1 MKDKKALFI
10 LIPFLLFVI
19 IVGALAIVGDRIPN
33 NPPETVGNTAGNLNN
48 SGYFCE
54 YDGTVYFAN
63 AYDSNTLYSMDPS
76 EQNIKKLGNASVKNI
91 LAGGKYL
98 YYYQTGASG
107 DAGIGALRTVR
118 SFNRCKLNG
127 TDVTGLTRDPIVS
140 AQLVGSNLYIMTSGD
155 NRPLFYRMKIDKSDK
170 TDLAD
175 YEINPACAVNGT
187 IYYNGTQENHYLYA
201 LNTSTDSIST
211 LWDGNLWYPIA
222 QGDYIYYMDVE
233 NNYRLCRYSLSRNEV
248 EVLTEERIDCFN
260 VGYGY
265 VYYQVNGGEACLK
278 CMRDDGSDSWV
289 IAEGNYTAIHM
300 TSQYVYFQMFGET
313 STWYHSPLGSQSYS
327 GFDAARQ
334 AALDA
339 LKK

>member
-1 MKDKKALFI
+1 MKDKKALLI

-19 IVGALAIVGDRIPN
+19 IVGALAIVGDRIPD

-98 YYYQTGASG
+98 YHYQTGASG

-140 AQLVGSNLYIMTSGD
+140 AQLVGSNLYIMTVGD
-155 NRPLFYRMKIDKSDK
+155 NGSLFYRMRIDKSDK

-175 YEINPACAVNGT
+175 YEINPACAVNGI

-265 VYYQVNGGEACLK
+265 VYYQVNGDEACLK
-278 CMRDDGSDSWV
+278 CMRDDGSDS
-289 IAEGNYTAIHM
+289 
-300 TSQYVYFQMFGET
+300 
-313 STWYHSPLGSQSYS
+313 
-327 GFDAARQ
+327 
-334 AALDA
+334 
-339 LKK
+339 

>member
-19 IVGALAIVGDRIPN
+19 IVGALAIVGDRIPD

-54 YDGTVYFAN
+54 YDGKVYFAN

-140 AQLVGSNLYIMTSGD
+140 AQLVGSNLYIMTSDD
-155 NRPLFYRMKIDKSDK
+155 NGPLFYRMGIDKSDK

-211 LWDGNLWYPIA
+211 LWNGNLWYPIA

-265 VYYQVNGGEACLK
+265 VYYQVNGEEACLK
-278 CMRDDGSDSWV
+278 CMRDDGSDSRV

-300 TSQYVYFQMFGET
+300 TSQYVYFQTFGET
-313 STWYHSPLGSQSYS
+313 STWYHSLLGSQSYS

>member
-1 MKDKKALFI
+1 M
-10 LIPFLLFVI
+10 
-19 IVGALAIVGDRIPN
+19 
-33 NPPETVGNTAGNLNN
+33 
-48 SGYFCE
+48 
-54 YDGTVYFAN
+54 YFAN

-76 EQNIKKLGNASVKNI
+76 EQNIKKLGNASVENI
-91 LAGGKYL
+91 LAGGNYL

-155 NRPLFYRMKIDKSDK
+155 NGPLFYRMKIDKSDK

-265 VYYQVNGGEACLK
+265 VYYQVNGEEACLK

-313 STWYHSPLGSQSYS
+313 STWYHSPLGTWTYS
-327 GFDAARQ
+327 SFDGARE
-334 AALDA
+334 AALDV

>member
-1 MKDKKALFI
+1 MKDKKALLI

-19 IVGALAIVGDRIPN
+19 IVGALAIVGDRIPD

-155 NRPLFYRMKIDKSDK
+155 NGPLFYRMKID
-170 TDLAD
+170 
-175 YEINPACAVNGT
+175 
-187 IYYNGTQENHYLYA
+187 
-201 LNTSTDSIST
+201 
-211 LWDGNLWYPIA
+211 
-222 QGDYIYYMDVE
+222 
-233 NNYRLCRYSLSRNEV
+233 
-248 EVLTEERIDCFN
+248 
-260 VGYGY
+260 
-265 VYYQVNGGEACLK
+265 
-278 CMRDDGSDSWV
+278 
-289 IAEGNYTAIHM
+289 
-300 TSQYVYFQMFGET
+300 
-313 STWYHSPLGSQSYS
+313 
-327 GFDAARQ
+327 
-334 AALDA
+334 
-339 LKK
+339 

>member
-1 MKDKKALFI
+1 
-10 LIPFLLFVI
+10 
-19 IVGALAIVGDRIPN
+19 
-33 NPPETVGNTAGNLNN
+33 
-48 SGYFCE
+48 
-54 YDGTVYFAN
+54 
-63 AYDSNTLYSMDPS
+63 MDPS

-155 NRPLFYRMKIDKSDK
+155 NGPLFYRMGIDKSDK

-201 LNTSTDSIST
+201 LNTATDSIST
-211 LWDGNLWYPIA
+211 LWNGNLWYPIA

-265 VYYQVNGGEACLK
+265 VYYQVNGEEACLK
-278 CMRDDGSDSWV
+278 CMRDDGSDSRV

>member
-1 MKDKKALFI
+1 
-10 LIPFLLFVI
+10 
-19 IVGALAIVGDRIPN
+19 
-33 NPPETVGNTAGNLNN
+33 
-48 SGYFCE
+48 
-54 YDGTVYFAN
+54 
-63 AYDSNTLYSMDPS
+63 MDPS

-155 NRPLFYRMKIDKSDK
+155 NGPLFYRMKIDKSDK

-211 LWDGNLWYPIA
+211 LWNGNLWYPIA

-278 CMRDDGSDSWV
+278 CCQRIKNRLAISAVFHQIHLLQYPQLMRNSRLRH
-289 IAEGNYTAIHM
+289 AQQRGNIIH
-300 TSQYVYFQMFGET
+300 THLRAQQY
-313 STWYHSPLGSQSYS
+313 
-327 GFDAARQ
+327 RQ
-334 AALDA
+334 NF
-339 LKK
+339 

>member
-278 CMRDDGSDSWV
+278 CMRDDGSDSQV

-300 TSQYVYFQMFGET
+300 TSQYVYFQMFGDT
-313 STWYHSPLGSQSYS
+313 STWYHSPLASQSYS

>member
-19 IVGALAIVGDRIPN
+19 IVGALAIVGDRIPD

-63 AYDSNTLYSMDPS
+63 AYDNNTLYSMDPS
-76 EQNIKKLGNASVKNI
+76 EQNIKKLGNASVENI
-91 LAGGKYL
+91 LAGGNYL

-140 AQLVGSNLYIMTSGD
+140 AQLVGSNLYIMTAGD
-155 NRPLFYRMKIDKSDK
+155 NRPLFYRMGIDKSDK

-265 VYYQVNGGEACLK
+265 VYYQVNGEEACLK
-278 CMRDDGSDSWV
+278 CMRDDGSDSRV

-313 STWYHSPLGSQSYS
+313 STWYHSPLGTWTYS
-327 GFDAARQ
+327 SFDGARE
-334 AALDA
+334 AALDV